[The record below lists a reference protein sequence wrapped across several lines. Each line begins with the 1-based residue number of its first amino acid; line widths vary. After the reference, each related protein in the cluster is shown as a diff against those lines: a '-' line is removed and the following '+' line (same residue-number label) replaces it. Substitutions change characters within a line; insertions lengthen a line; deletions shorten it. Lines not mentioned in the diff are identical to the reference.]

1 MDIIGLIFIWAGVAS
16 CALGVVGII
25 RFKSVYN
32 RLHAGGLI
40 STLGLTLLAVGV
52 ALLMPEQALKLIVL
66 AGFVIVTAPV
76 ASQSVAAAARAANDE
91 KMSVTNVETS
101 TAPQSE

>member
-1 MDIIGLIFIWAGVAS
+1 MDIIGLIFIWAGIAS

-40 STLGLTLLAVGV
+40 STLGLTLLAIGV
-52 ALLMPEQALKLIVL
+52 AFLMPDQALKLFVL

-76 ASQSVAAAARAANDE
+76 GSQSVAAAARAAKDE
-91 KMSVTNVETS
+91 KISVTNGETS
-101 TAPQSE
+101 TAAQSD